1 MAKTVKKQEIATI
14 AKELVVVTKTDRSKS
29 VRLVLQDMGDS
40 LKTNFDKTAD
50 LKTAQAA
57 ISAYA
62 TAINIV
68 KTQVMYK
75 RLTGTPGKI
84 DFFE

>member
-1 MAKTVKKQEIATI
+1 MAKT
-14 AKELVVVTKTDRSKS
+14 KTVDITD
-29 VRLVLQDMGDS
+29 VRQQCQNIGDK
-40 LKTNFDKTAD
+40 LKDNFDKTAD